1 MTSIIAQSFK
11 HAAVLSGLSGITG
24 PFNFFDN
31 GGQSSKDDSNIIGS
45 GSPGSSG
52 AMSNGMRKNPTV
64 LFAKTP
70 DEGSMNPSRLITT
83 SILTC
88 TT

>member
-11 HAAVLSGLSGITG
+11 HAAVLSGLSGIAG

-31 GGQSSKDDSNIIGS
+31 SGQSHKDDSNIIGS
-45 GSPGSSG
+45 GSPASSG
-52 AMSNGMRKNPTV
+52 ALSNGMRKNPTV

>member
-11 HAAVLSGLSGITG
+11 HAAALAGLSCITG

-31 GGQSSKDDSNIIGS
+31 SGQSHKDDSNIIGS
-45 GSPGSSG
+45 GSPASSG
-52 AMSNGMRKNPTV
+52 ALSNGMRKNPTV

-70 DEGSMNPSRLITT
+70 DEGSMNPGRLITT

>member
-31 GGQSSKDDSNIIGS
+31 GGQSSKDDIIGS

-52 AMSNGMRKNPTV
+52 ALNNGMRKNPTV
-64 LFAKTP
+64 LFAKVP

-83 SILTC
+83 SIMTC